1 MEQFW
6 RKKFSTWLA
15 PPRRSN
21 KLSPRLNTPFAKLAV
36 SLSSATVITGIFRR
50 VQLTRNARHQ
60 RLRNSPARNGRARIV
75 GRLCQTPDC
84 LGVLQKRPTN
94 IDLR

>member
-15 PPRRSN
+15 PPRRNS

-36 SLSSATVITGIFRR
+36 SLSARQSLSAYFAPDGCRETHDSSASGT
-50 VQLTRNARHQ
+50 
-60 RLRNSPARNGRARIV
+60 RLRVNDRALIV

-84 LGVLQKRPTN
+84 LGVSQKRPTN
-94 IDLR
+94 IGLR